1 MLNNF
6 MREKH
11 PIQGIYDELLSLKII
26 ENQTDFSVM
35 CGRTPAWFSCLKARR
50 LPITT
55 DAALTLAF
63 KLRRRAR
70 TSICSD
76 THDRLMAISER
87 LLLCAEE
94 QVAKKVALMEQLAV
108 DDASQ

>member
-1 MLNNF
+1 MN
-6 MREKH
+6 EKH
-11 PIQGIYDELLSLKII
+11 PIQSIYEELIDLRII

-63 KLRRRAR
+63 KLRRKAQ
-70 TSICSD
+70 TSICPHK
-76 THDRLMAISER
+76 HDSLMAISER
-87 LLLCAEE
+87 LLECAEQ
-94 QVAKKVALMEQLAV
+94 QVVKKVALRETWADKNESL
-108 DDASQ
+108 

>member
-1 MLNNF
+1 MKD
-6 MREKH
+6 KH
-11 PIQGIYDELLSLKII
+11 PIQSIYEELLSLKVV
-26 ENQTDFSVM
+26 ENQTDFSIM

-70 TSICSD
+70 TSVCPQ
-76 THDRLMAISER
+76 THQQLMAISER
-87 LLLCAEE
+87 LLLCAEA
-94 QVAKKVALMEQLAV
+94 QVAKKVALREE
-108 DDASQ
+108 DASL

>member
-1 MLNNF
+1 
-6 MREKH
+6 MRDNH
-11 PIQGIYDELLSLKII
+11 PIQSIYEELLAMRII

-70 TSICSD
+70 TSICAA

-87 LLLCAEE
+87 LLIYAEE
-94 QVAKKVALMEQLAV
+94 QVAKKVAIAERMADE
-108 DDASQ
+108 DASQ